1 MPKFDAL
8 VKSMQDDETKQVTET
23 ETANPE
29 EVTPEQPS
37 EPIAEVAAEVKDE
50 PEVVKQDEPE
60 AGKVEETV
68 TVEPAKPAKPQYTE
82 KEMAEYSF
90 RKRLDRQS
98 KKYQSEID
106 ELKKELEALKNPVKE
121 LKREDFASDQDF
133 VDAYFKNSINKA
145 LDERDKRDAAA
156 KQAELEQANSLRRF
170 ADNIKKD
177 FDLDEYNKVVEPVL
191 QNGLA
196 DLISTNESVADYIK
210 NNPNGAKVLYTL
222 ATDRNAA
229 ESVFMAYNPFEQY
242 YALKK
247 IEENFVKQNP
257 VQTPNP
263 TVPVAPVTQ
272 PKPIGKVG
280 ETGGK
285 AAGDQWDDPKWLINR
300 VRTIR

>member
-1 MPKFDAL
+1 MPKLDEL
-8 VKSMQDDETKQVTET
+8 VKSMQDEEKEQVTEPD
-23 ETANPE
+23 TAKPE
-29 EVTPEQPS
+29 EVTPEQPV

-50 PEVVKQDEPE
+50 PEVVKPDEPE
-60 AGKVEETV
+60 AGKVEETP
-68 TVEPAKPAKPQYTE
+68 VEPAKPKYTE

-145 LDERDKRDAAA
+145 LAERDKRDAAA
-156 KQAELEQANSLRRF
+156 KQAELEQTESLRRF

-247 IEENFVKQNP
+247 IEENFRMPVRQNP

-285 AAGDQWDDPKWLINR
+285 VAGDQWDDPKWLINR